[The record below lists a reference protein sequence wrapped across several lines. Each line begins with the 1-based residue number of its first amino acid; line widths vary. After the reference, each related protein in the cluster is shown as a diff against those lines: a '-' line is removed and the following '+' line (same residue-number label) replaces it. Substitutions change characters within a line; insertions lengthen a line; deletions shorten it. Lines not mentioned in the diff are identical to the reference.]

1 MKQRDGFPEG
11 LSGPARR
18 ALAGA
23 GYARLEQLA
32 EVGEDEVSGLHG
44 VGPGALEQ
52 LRRALASEG
61 LSFADR
67 LSS

>member
-11 LSGPARR
+11 LSRPARR

-44 VGPGALEQ
+44 VGSGTLEQ

-67 LSS
+67 PSS